1 MNSFMKYRWKIA
13 TGSVLVMCL
22 VSIVFL
28 LLPYISA
35 TLEQD
40 QVLKSQKENIA
51 YMTDWK
57 GQLSEIE
64 RQREVLEKYVGTT
77 ESVIPSADDFPD
89 IIEYL
94 FTTSRRSNV
103 KIQKLTPLESE
114 QESLMERRV
123 TIDFKGSYNGIA
135 GFINKIEQS
144 SYIARIERFELIKK
158 DNEEL
163 SGSFEVSF
171 ILSGEQL

>member
-1 MNSFMKYRWKIA
+1 MNGLMKYRWKIA
-13 TGSVLVMCL
+13 TGSVLVICL
-22 VSIVFL
+22 LSIVFL
-28 LLPYISA
+28 LLPYLTA
-35 TLEQD
+35 TLERGQA
-40 QVLKSQKENIA
+40 LKSQKENIA

-57 GQLSEIE
+57 GQLSELQ
-64 RQREVLEKYVGTT
+64 RQKEILEGYVGTT

-94 FTTSRRSNV
+94 FTSSRRSNV
-103 KIQKLTPLESE
+103 KIQKLTPLKSK
-114 QESLMERRV
+114 QESLMERSV

-144 SYIARIERFELIKK
+144 SYIARIKRFELTKK

-171 ILSGEQL
+171 ALSGEQL